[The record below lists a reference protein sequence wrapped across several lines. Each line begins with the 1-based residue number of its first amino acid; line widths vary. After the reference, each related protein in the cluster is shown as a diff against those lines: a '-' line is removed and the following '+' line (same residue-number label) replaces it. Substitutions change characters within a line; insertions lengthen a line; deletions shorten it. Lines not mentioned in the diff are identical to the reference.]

1 VTDGPAPSGQD
12 GAQRRALA
20 VLTAGQILGGLGV
33 GVSVST
39 GSLAALQITGSQ
51 TWSGLGTTFVTVG
64 AAIAAIPLARLA
76 SRRGRRPSLAT
87 GMLIAA
93 AGALVSFLA
102 MVLPSFPVLL
112 LGQAM
117 LGVGQAVN
125 LQSRFAAT
133 DLSTA
138 ASRGRDLSLVVW
150 STTIGA
156 VAGPNLVEPGQALGS
171 AFGLPA
177 LAGVFLFPLL
187 TQLLAAGAYL
197 LLLRPDPLLLARE
210 RAQQSARALAH
221 SGRTAAGAE
230 VQRPARAA
238 VWRAAILTIALSH
251 VAMVLLMTMTPVH
264 FTGDGV
270 SLAVIG
276 LTLSLHVA
284 GMYALSPLFGVL
296 VDRLGPLPVIVLGQ
310 LLLAGAGLL
319 AALAGGANLFG
330 IGALVLLGLGWSAGT
345 VAGSALLVSAAPPER
360 RIALQGRSDLA
371 MNVCGALA
379 GAVAGPILSGF
390 GYAGLGLV
398 LVLPAAVVVAVALV
412 WGRPGAA
419 RTASA

>member
-1 VTDGPAPSGQD
+1 
-12 GAQRRALA
+12 
-20 VLTAGQILGGLGV
+20 
-33 GVSVST
+33 
-39 GSLAALQITGSQ
+39 
-51 TWSGLGTTFVTVG
+51 
-64 AAIAAIPLARLA
+64 
-76 SRRGRRPSLAT
+76 
-87 GMLIAA
+87 
-93 AGALVSFLA
+93 

-210 RAQQSARALAH
+210 RAQQAARALEH
-221 SGRTAAGAE
+221 SGRTATGAE

-319 AALAGGANLFG
+319 AAFAGGANLFG